1 MKWLRRLL
9 SILLQLTLMLVLPF
23 ALLIRGATWLYE
35 SYQWHPWLALLASL
49 GAVFIVL
56 LIYVVMLYDSIVGA
70 GKVTRT
76 SLKVKSFVVLAVM
89 LAFVGYSLI
98 NLSGANAKSEEV
110 KSEYSSLHPYLRL
123 AVGTFVLA
131 DQGLLVT
138 DMSRVQEDYKRMGLK
153 TLKNSLHYKQSDGY
167 VHAMDLRTNGRSEVR
182 NKLTQWYFRLM
193 GFNTLRHGGT
203 GDHLHISLSV
213 HDKPGAI

>member
-1 MKWLRRLL
+1 
-9 SILLQLTLMLVLPF
+9 MLVLPF
-23 ALLIRGATWLYE
+23 ALLIRGSIWLYE
-35 SYQWHPWLALLASL
+35 SYQWNHWLALFAGF

-56 LIYVVMLYDSIVGA
+56 LIYVVMLYDSVVGS

-76 SLKVKSFVVLAVM
+76 SLKVKSFLVLAVM
-89 LAFVGYSLI
+89 AGFIGYSLI
-98 NLSGANAKSEEV
+98 NLSGANAKSEDV
-110 KSEYSSLHPYLRL
+110 KKEYTSLHPYMRL

-138 DMSRVQEDYKRMGLK
+138 DMSRVQEDYKKMGLK
-153 TLKNSLHYKQSDGY
+153 TLKNSLHYEQSTGY
-167 VHAMDLRTNGRSEVR
+167 VHAMDLRTNGRSELR
-182 NKLTQWYFRLM
+182 NSLTQWYFRLM

>member
-1 MKWLRRLL
+1 MKRLRKLL
-9 SILLQLTLMLVLPF
+9 SFLLQLTLMLVLPF
-23 ALLIRGATWLYE
+23 VLLIRGATWLYD

-56 LIYVVMLYDSIVGA
+56 LIYVVMLYDSIIGA

-76 SLKVKSFVVLAVM
+76 SLKVKSFIVFAVLT
-89 LAFVGYSLI
+89 AFVGYSLI
-98 NLSGANAKSEEV
+98 NLSGANAKSEDV
-110 KSEYSSLHPYLRL
+110 KEEYTSLHPFLRL

-153 TLKNSLHYKQSDGY
+153 TLKNSLHYEQSTGY
-167 VHAMDLRTNGRSEVR
+167 VHAMDLRTNDRSELR
-182 NKLTQWYFRLM
+182 NTLTQWYFRIM

-203 GDHLHISLSV
+203 GDHLHISLSI